1 MKQFGELLW
10 KLIETVAL
18 WCLRLLF
25 RVLRKELDEKAENA
39 FLQFV
44 KFGMVGVTNSVLSYL
59 INIAVLLALK
69 PANVRWDY
77 IAGNVISFLL
87 SVLWSFYW
95 NNKYV
100 FTKNEGETRNLWR
113 ALLRAYASYGFT
125 GLILNNI
132 LSFIWIDLFG
142 ISKYV
147 APMINL
153 IVSVP
158 INFIMNKFWAF
169 KAE

>member
-1 MKQFGELLW
+1 MKQFGKLLW

-44 KFGMVGVTNSVLSYL
+44 KFGTVGVTNVFVSYV
-59 INIAVLLALK
+59 INVAVLFALK

-77 IAGNVISFLL
+77 VAGNVISFLL

>member
-1 MKQFGELLW
+1 MKQILEKLW
-10 KLIETVAL
+10 MVIEKMAL

-25 RVLRKELDEKAENA
+25 KLLKKELTSEGEEA

-59 INIAVLLALK
+59 INIAVLLVLK